1 MTIEWLKFVISPE
14 LREKFIEKD
23 AQIWTSKL
31 ASYPGFLGKEVWLN
45 PDRPNEV
52 IMVIHWES
60 REKWKSIPIQDL
72 VETEREFN
80 RQMGADSYKM
90 LESLE
95 YQVRRYPLPPFP

>member
-1 MTIEWLKFVISPE
+1 MAIEWLKFIVSPE

-45 PDRPNEV
+45 PDRPNDV

-60 REKWKSIPIQDL
+60 REKWKSIPVRDL
-72 VETEREFN
+72 VETEREFE
-80 RQMGADSYKM
+80 RQMGGDSYKM
-90 LESLE
+90 VESLE
-95 YQVRRYPLPPFP
+95 YQVRKFSR

>member
-1 MTIEWLKFVISPE
+1 MAIEWLKFFVSPE

-31 ASYPGFLGKEVWLN
+31 AGYPGFLGKQVWLN

-60 REKWKSIPIQDL
+60 REKWKSIPLQDL
-72 VETEREFN
+72 EETEREFN
-80 RQMGADSYKM
+80 LQMGSDSYKM

-95 YQVRRYPLPPFP
+95 YQVRKFPRN